1 MKKCPFCAEEIKDEA
16 LVCKHCRMSLSPN
29 VQTNVQASQQPTTKK
44 NKAFAY
50 LLLFFTGGL
59 GGHQFYI
66 GDWRRG
72 VGYIILIILSGVFS
86 AYQELAVSQGALAIL
101 GIFLIVDLFQLS
113 KKVDKI
119 NGKL

>member
-16 LVCKHCRMSLSPN
+16 LVCKHCRMSLSPH
-29 VQTNVQASQQPTTKK
+29 VQTHTQIAQQPKIMK
-44 NKAFAY
+44 SKAIAY
-50 LLLFFTGGL
+50 LLLLFTGGV

-72 VGYIILIILSGVFS
+72 VGYI
-86 AYQELAVSQGALAIL
+86 ALAILAMSFGGSNSSASVGFLGIL

-113 KKVDKI
+113 NKVDKI
-119 NGKL
+119 NE